1 MNAGTT
7 AARNSEFPSPRS
19 FKRDIALKC
28 ASSLPAC
35 RRTASHCALPLK
47 AVPSPAVFSLKE
59 SGEAS
64 VEMLFP
70 QEQTEDAAQTAGPDA
85 TAGGGA
91 GRARVSSNPRP
102 AESMPTCYNCDQPGH
117 KVRDCPLPKNEKK
130 VRMKVPTA
138 HTTGGALSE
147 WPLRGF
153 EGDGIAQRGK
163 APARATGRDIGVCTL

>member
-7 AARNSEFPSPRS
+7 AARNGEFPSPPS

-59 SGEAS
+59 SVEAS

-85 TAGGGA
+85 TAGGGVFP
-91 GRARVSSNPRP
+91 GPPVQGGKNVQNSWV
-102 AESMPTCYNCDQPGH
+102 TICY
-117 KVRDCPLPKNEKK
+117 V
-130 VRMKVPTA
+130 
-138 HTTGGALSE
+138 
-147 WPLRGF
+147 
-153 EGDGIAQRGK
+153 
-163 APARATGRDIGVCTL
+163 APAHDPNPQTG